1 MKLAPLLKIEKG
13 VTAIIGSGGKTT
25 LLRTLSGE
33 LPGRV
38 LLCTSTHFQGYAD
51 LPTVTDPTEADLRK
65 ALAAHPI
72 VCAAGRSP
80 TGKLVDCGLP
90 YETLADLADFVLVE
104 ADGSRRRPLKAHARH
119 EPVIPPCTRQVIC
132 VVGLLGLH
140 RPVSEV
146 VHRPELFCPLVG
158 CTPEDEATPERVSRA
173 LVQEHLADTYF
184 LNQAE
189 SGSVLQDAKII
200 ASHLKPQGFSVVAGS
215 QREKSY
221 CVL

>member
-13 VTAIIGSGGKTT
+13 ITAIIGSGGKTT

-51 LPTVTDPTEADLRK
+51 LPTVLDPTEADLRK

-132 VVGLLGLH
+132 VVGLSGLH

-146 VHRPELFCPLVG
+146 VHRPELFCPLAS
-158 CTPEDEATPERVSRA
+158 CTPEDEATPERVARA

-200 ASHLKPQGFSVVAGS
+200 ASNLKSQGFSVVAGS
-215 QREKSY
+215 QREKRY
-221 CVL
+221 YIL

>member
-13 VTAIIGSGGKTT
+13 ITAIIGSGGKTT

-33 LPGRV
+33 LPGQV

-51 LPTVTDPTEADLRK
+51 LPTVLDPTAADLRK

-90 YETLADLADFVLVE
+90 YETLANLADFVLVE

-132 VVGLLGLH
+132 VVGLSGLH

-158 CTPEDEATPERVSRA
+158 CTPEDEATPERVARA

-200 ASHLKPQGFSVVAGS
+200 ASHLKSQGFSVVAGS
-215 QREKSY
+215 QREKRY
-221 CVL
+221 YIL

>member
-51 LPTVTDPTEADLRK
+51 LPTVLDPTAADLRK

-132 VVGLLGLH
+132 VAGLSGLH

-158 CTPEDEATPERVSRA
+158 CTPEDEATPERVARA

>member
-51 LPTVTDPTEADLRK
+51 LPTVLDPTAADLRK

-90 YETLADLADFVLVE
+90 YEALADLADFVLVE
-104 ADGSRRRPLKAHARH
+104 ADGSRRRPLKAHALH

-132 VVGLLGLH
+132 VVGLSGLH

-158 CTPEDEATPERVSRA
+158 CTPEDEATPEQVARA

-189 SGSVLQDAKII
+189 GSSALQDAKII
-200 ASHLKPQGFSVVAGS
+200 ASHLKSQDFSVVAGS
-215 QREKSY
+215 QREKRY
-221 CVL
+221 YIL

>member
-51 LPTVTDPTEADLRK
+51 LPTVTDPTESALRE
-65 ALAAHPI
+65 ALWKHPI

-90 YETLADLADFVLVE
+90 YETLAGLADFVLVE
-104 ADGSRRRPLKAHARH
+104 ADGSRRRPLKAHALH
-119 EPVIPPCTRQVIC
+119 EPVIPPCTRQVLC
-132 VVGLLGLH
+132 VVGLSGLH

-158 CTPEDEATPERVSRA
+158 CTPEDEATPERVARA

-200 ASHLKPQGFSVVAGS
+200 ASHLKSQGFSVVAGS

>member
-13 VTAIIGSGGKTT
+13 ITAIIGSGGKTT

-51 LPTVTDPTEADLRK
+51 LPTVLDPTAADLRK

-132 VVGLLGLH
+132 VVGLSGLH

-158 CTPEDEATPERVSRA
+158 CTPEDEATPERVARA

-189 SGSVLQDAKII
+189 SGSALQDAKTI

>member
-51 LPTVTDPTEADLRK
+51 LPTVLDPTEADLRK

-104 ADGSRRRPLKAHARH
+104 ADGSRRRPLKAHALH

-132 VVGLLGLH
+132 VVGLSGLH

-158 CTPEDEATPERVSRA
+158 CTPEDEATPERVARA

>member
-51 LPTVTDPTEADLRK
+51 LPTVLDPTAADLRK

-104 ADGSRRRPLKAHARH
+104 ADGSRRRPLKAHALH
-119 EPVIPPCTRQVIC
+119 EPVIPPCTRQVLC
-132 VVGLLGLH
+132 VVGLSGLH

-158 CTPEDEATPERVSRA
+158 CTPEDEATPERVARA

-200 ASHLKPQGFSVVAGS
+200 VSHLKPQGFSVVAGS
-215 QREKSY
+215 QREKKY
-221 CVL
+221 YIL

>member
-1 MKLAPLLKIEKG
+1 MELAPLLKIEKG

-38 LLCTSTHFQGYAD
+38 LLCTSTHFQGYAN
-51 LPTVTDPTEADLRK
+51 LPTVLDPTEADLRK

-104 ADGSRRRPLKAHARH
+104 ADGSRRRPLKAHALH
-119 EPVIPPCTRQVIC
+119 EPVIPSCTRQVIC
-132 VVGLLGLH
+132 VVGLSGLH

-146 VHRPELFCPLVG
+146 VHRPELFCPLAG
-158 CTPEDEATPERVSRA
+158 CTPEDEATPERVARG

-184 LNQAE
+184 LNQVE
-189 SGSVLQDAKII
+189 SESALQDAKII
-200 ASHLKPQGFSVVAGS
+200 ASHLKPQGFSVIAGS
-215 QREKSY
+215 QREKRYS
-221 CVL
+221 VL

>member
-51 LPTVTDPTEADLRK
+51 LPTVLDPTAADLRK

-132 VVGLLGLH
+132 VAGLSGLH

-146 VHRPELFCPLVG
+146 VHRPELFCPLAS
-158 CTPEDEATPERVSRA
+158 CTPEDKATPERVARA

-184 LNQAE
+184 LNQVE
-189 SGSVLQDAKII
+189 SGSALQDAKII
-200 ASHLKPQGFSVVAGS
+200 ASHLKPQGSSVVAGS
-215 QREKSY
+215 QREKRY
-221 CVL
+221 YIL

>member
-51 LPTVTDPTEADLRK
+51 LPTVLDPTEADLRK

-132 VVGLLGLH
+132 VVGLSGLH

-158 CTPEDEATPERVSRA
+158 CTPEDEATPERVARA

-189 SGSVLQDAKII
+189 SSSALQDAKII
-200 ASHLKPQGFSVVAGS
+200 ASHLKSQGFSVVAGS

>member
-51 LPTVTDPTEADLRK
+51 LPTVLDPTAADLRK

-80 TGKLVDCGLP
+80 TGKLVVCGLP

-104 ADGSRRRPLKAHARH
+104 ADGSRQRPLKAHARH

-132 VVGLLGLH
+132 VVGLSGLH

-158 CTPEDEATPERVSRA
+158 CTPEDEATPERVARA

-200 ASHLKPQGFSVVAGS
+200 ASHLKSQGFSVVAGS

>member
-51 LPTVTDPTEADLRK
+51 LPTVLDPTESDLRK
-65 ALAAHPI
+65 ALAARPI
-72 VCAAGRSP
+72 VCVAGRSP

-104 ADGSRRRPLKAHARH
+104 ADGSRRRPLKAHALH

-132 VVGLLGLH
+132 VVGLSGLH

-146 VHRPELFCPLVG
+146 VHRPELFCPLAG
-158 CTPEDEATPERVSRA
+158 CTPEDEATPERVARA

-189 SGSVLQDAKII
+189 GGSALQDAKII
-200 ASHLKPQGFSVVAGS
+200 ASHLKPHGFSVVAGS
-215 QREKSY
+215 QREKRYS
-221 CVL
+221 VL

>member
-51 LPTVTDPTEADLRK
+51 LPTVLDPTAADLRK

-72 VCAAGRSP
+72 VCAAGRSS

-90 YETLADLADFVLVE
+90 YEALADLADFVLVE
-104 ADGSRRRPLKAHARH
+104 ADGSRRRSLKAHALH

-132 VVGLLGLH
+132 VVGLSGLH

-158 CTPEDEATPERVSRA
+158 CTPEDEATPEQVARA

-189 SGSVLQDAKII
+189 GSSALQDAKII
-200 ASHLKPQGFSVVAGS
+200 ASHLKSQDFSVVAGS
-215 QREKSY
+215 QREKRY
-221 CVL
+221 YIL

>member
-51 LPTVTDPTEADLRK
+51 LPTVLDPTEADLRK

-90 YETLADLADFVLVE
+90 YETLADLAGFVLVE
-104 ADGSRRRPLKAHARH
+104 ADGSRRRPLKAHALH
-119 EPVIPPCTRQVIC
+119 EPVIPLCTRQVIC
-132 VVGLLGLH
+132 VVGLSGLH

-146 VHRPELFCPLVG
+146 VHRPELFCPLAS
-158 CTPEDEATPERVSRA
+158 CTPEDEATPERVARA

-215 QREKSY
+215 QREKRY
-221 CVL
+221 YIL

>member
-51 LPTVTDPTEADLRK
+51 LPAVLDPTAADLRK

-80 TGKLVDCGLP
+80 TGKLVDCGLS

-104 ADGSRRRPLKAHARH
+104 ADGSRRRPLKAHALH

-132 VVGLLGLH
+132 VVGLSGLH

-146 VHRPELFCPLVG
+146 VHRPELFCPLAG

-189 SGSVLQDAKII
+189 SGSALQDAKII
-200 ASHLKPQGFSVVAGS
+200 ASHLKPQDFSVVAGS
-215 QREKSY
+215 QWEKRY
-221 CVL
+221 YIL

>member
-51 LPTVTDPTEADLRK
+51 LPTVLDPTEADLRK

-132 VVGLLGLH
+132 VVGLSGLH

-146 VHRPELFCPLVG
+146 VHRPELFCPLAS

-215 QREKSY
+215 QREKRY
-221 CVL
+221 YIL

>member
-51 LPTVTDPTEADLRK
+51 LPTVLDPTAADLRK

-104 ADGSRRRPLKAHARH
+104 ADGSRRRPLKAHALH

-132 VVGLLGLH
+132 VVGLSGLH

-146 VHRPELFCPLVG
+146 VHRPELFCPLAS
-158 CTPEDEATPERVSRA
+158 CTPEDEATPEQVARA

-189 SGSVLQDAKII
+189 GSSALQDAKII
-200 ASHLKPQGFSVVAGS
+200 ASHLKPQDFSVVAGS
-215 QREKSY
+215 QREKRY
-221 CVL
+221 YIL

>member
-13 VTAIIGSGGKTT
+13 ITAIIGSGGKTT

-51 LPTVTDPTEADLRK
+51 LPTVLDPTEADLRK

-119 EPVIPPCTRQVIC
+119 EPVIPPCTRQVLC
-132 VVGLLGLH
+132 VVGLSGLH

-146 VHRPELFCPLVG
+146 VHRPELFCSLAN
-158 CTPEDEATPERVSRA
+158 CTPEDEATPERVARA

-184 LNQAE
+184 LNQGE
-189 SGSVLQDAKII
+189 SGSALQDAKII
-200 ASHLKPQGFSVVAGS
+200 ASHLKPHGFSVVAGS
-215 QREKSY
+215 QREKKY
-221 CVL
+221 YIL

>member
-51 LPTVTDPTEADLRK
+51 LPTVLDPTEADLRK
-65 ALAAHPI
+65 ALAAHSI

-104 ADGSRRRPLKAHARH
+104 ADGSRRRPLKAHALH

-132 VVGLLGLH
+132 VVGLSGLH

-158 CTPEDEATPERVSRA
+158 CTPEDEATPERVARA

-184 LNQAE
+184 LNQTE
-189 SGSVLQDAKII
+189 SGSALQDAKII
-200 ASHLKPQGFSVVAGS
+200 ASHLKPHGFSVVAGS

>member
-51 LPTVTDPTEADLRK
+51 LPTVLDPTESALRE
-65 ALAAHPI
+65 ALWKHPI

-90 YETLADLADFVLVE
+90 YETLAGLADFVLVE
-104 ADGSRRRPLKAHARH
+104 ADGSRRRPLKAHALH

-132 VVGLLGLH
+132 VVGLSGLH

-158 CTPEDEATPERVSRA
+158 CTPEDEATPERVARA

-200 ASHLKPQGFSVVAGS
+200 ASHLKSQGFSVVAGS

>member
-51 LPTVTDPTEADLRK
+51 LPTVLDPTEADLRK

-104 ADGSRRRPLKAHARH
+104 ADGSRRRPLKAHALH

-132 VVGLLGLH
+132 VVGLSGLH

-158 CTPEDEATPERVSRA
+158 CTPEDEATPERVACA

-189 SGSVLQDAKII
+189 GSSALQDAKII

-215 QREKSY
+215 QREKRY
-221 CVL
+221 YIL

>member
-1 MKLAPLLKIEKG
+1 MELAPLLKIEKG

-33 LPGRV
+33 LPGRM

-51 LPTVTDPTEADLRK
+51 LPTVLDPTEADLRK

-72 VCAAGRSP
+72 VCTAGRSP

-90 YETLADLADFVLVE
+90 YETLANLADFVLVE
-104 ADGSRRRPLKAHARH
+104 ADGSRRRPLKAHALH
-119 EPVIPPCTRQVIC
+119 EPVIPSCTRQVIC
-132 VVGLLGLH
+132 VVGLSGLH

-146 VHRPELFCPLVG
+146 VHRPELFCPLAG
-158 CTPEDEATPERVSRA
+158 CTPEDEATPERVARA

-200 ASHLKPQGFSVVAGS
+200 ASHLKSQGFSVVAGS

>member
-1 MKLAPLLKIEKG
+1 MELAPLLKIEKG

-38 LLCTSTHFQGYAD
+38 LLCTSTHFQGYTD
-51 LPTVTDPTEADLRK
+51 LPTVLDPTEADLRK

-119 EPVIPPCTRQVIC
+119 EPVIPPCTRQVLC
-132 VVGLLGLH
+132 VVGLSGLH

-158 CTPEDEATPERVSRA
+158 CTPEDEATPERVARA

-189 SGSVLQDAKII
+189 SGSALQDAKTI
-200 ASHLKPQGFSVVAGS
+200 ASHLKSHGFSVIAGS
-215 QREKSY
+215 QREKRY
-221 CVL
+221 YVL

>member
-51 LPTVTDPTEADLRK
+51 LPTVTDPTESALRE
-65 ALAAHPI
+65 ALWKHPI
-72 VCAAGRSP
+72 VCAARRSS
-80 TGKLVDCGLP
+80 TGKLVDCALP

-104 ADGSRRRPLKAHARH
+104 ADGSRQQPLKAHALH
-119 EPVIPPCTRQVIC
+119 EPVTPSCTRRVIC
-132 VVGLLGLH
+132 VVGLSGLH

-146 VHRPELFCPLVG
+146 VHRPELFCSLASCAPA
-158 CTPEDEATPERVSRA
+158 DEATPERVSRA
-173 LVQEHLADTYF
+173 LVREHLADTYF

-189 SGSVLQDAKII
+189 SGSALQDAKII
-200 ASHLKPQGFSVVAGS
+200 ASYLKPHGFSVVAGS

>member
-1 MKLAPLLKIEKG
+1 MELAPLLKIEKG

-38 LLCTSTHFQGYAD
+38 LLCTSTHFQGYSD
-51 LPTVTDPTEADLRK
+51 LPTVLDPTEADLRK

-132 VVGLLGLH
+132 VVGLSGLH

-146 VHRPELFCPLVG
+146 VHRPELFCPLAG
-158 CTPEDEATPERVSRA
+158 CTPEDEATPERVARA

-184 LNQAE
+184 LNQAK
-189 SGSVLQDAKII
+189 SGSALQDAKII
-200 ASHLKPQGFSVVAGS
+200 ASHLKSQGFSVVAGS

>member
-51 LPTVTDPTEADLRK
+51 LPTVLDPTEANLRK

-132 VVGLLGLH
+132 VVGLSGLH

-158 CTPEDEATPERVSRA
+158 CTEADEATPERVARA

-189 SGSVLQDAKII
+189 SSSAIQDAKII

>member
-51 LPTVTDPTEADLRK
+51 LPTVLDPTAADLRK

-90 YETLADLADFVLVE
+90 YEALADLADFVLVE
-104 ADGSRRRPLKAHARH
+104 ADGSRRRPLKAHAHH

-132 VVGLLGLH
+132 VVGLSGLH

-158 CTPEDEATPERVSRA
+158 CTPEDEATPERVARA

-189 SGSVLQDAKII
+189 SSSAIQDAKII
-200 ASHLKPQGFSVVAGS
+200 ASHLKSQGFSVVAGS
-215 QREKSY
+215 QREKRY
-221 CVL
+221 YIL

>member
-51 LPTVTDPTEADLRK
+51 LPTVLDPTEADLRK

-132 VVGLLGLH
+132 VVGLSGLH

-158 CTPEDEATPERVSRA
+158 CTPEDEATPERVARA

-189 SGSVLQDAKII
+189 SSSAIQDAKII
-200 ASHLKPQGFSVVAGS
+200 ASYLKPQGFSVVAGS

>member
-51 LPTVTDPTEADLRK
+51 LPTVTDPTESALRE
-65 ALAAHPI
+65 ALWKHPI

-104 ADGSRRRPLKAHARH
+104 ADGSRQRPLKAHALH

-132 VVGLLGLH
+132 VVGLSGLH

-158 CTPEDEATPERVSRA
+158 CTPEDEATPERVARA

-215 QREKSY
+215 QREKRY

>member
-51 LPTVTDPTEADLRK
+51 LPTVLDPTEADLRK

-104 ADGSRRRPLKAHARH
+104 ADGSRQRPLKAHALH
-119 EPVIPPCTRQVIC
+119 EPVIPSCTRQVIC
-132 VVGLLGLH
+132 VVGLSGLH

-158 CTPEDEATPERVSRA
+158 CTPEDEATPERVARG

-189 SGSVLQDAKII
+189 SESALQDAKII
-200 ASHLKPQGFSVVAGS
+200 ASHLKPHGFSVVAGS
-215 QREKSY
+215 QREKRY
-221 CVL
+221 LVL

>member
-1 MKLAPLLKIEKG
+1 ML
-13 VTAIIGSGGKTT
+13 
-25 LLRTLSGE
+25 
-33 LPGRV
+33 
-38 LLCTSTHFQGYAD
+38 
-51 LPTVTDPTEADLRK
+51 DPTAADLRK

-104 ADGSRRRPLKAHARH
+104 ADGSRRRPLKAHALH

-132 VVGLLGLH
+132 VVGLSGLH

-158 CTPEDEATPERVSRA
+158 CTPEDEATPERVARA

-189 SGSVLQDAKII
+189 SGSALQDAKII
-200 ASHLKPQGFSVVAGS
+200 ASHLKPQGSSVVAGS

-221 CVL
+221 IVL

>member
-1 MKLAPLLKIEKG
+1 MELAPLLKIEKG

-51 LPTVTDPTEADLRK
+51 LPTVLDPTESALRE
-65 ALAAHPI
+65 ALWKHPI

-119 EPVIPPCTRQVIC
+119 EPVIPPCTRQVLC
-132 VVGLLGLH
+132 VVGLSGLH

-158 CTPEDEATPERVSRA
+158 CTPEDEATPEQVARA

-189 SGSVLQDAKII
+189 SGSALQDAKTI

>member
-51 LPTVTDPTEADLRK
+51 LPTVLDPTEPDLRK

-72 VCAAGRSP
+72 ICAAGRSP

-90 YETLADLADFVLVE
+90 YETLADLADFVL
-104 ADGSRRRPLKAHARH
+104 SLIH
-119 EPVIPPCTRQVIC
+119 I
-132 VVGLLGLH
+132 
-140 RPVSEV
+140 
-146 VHRPELFCPLVG
+146 
-158 CTPEDEATPERVSRA
+158 
-173 LVQEHLADTYF
+173 
-184 LNQAE
+184 
-189 SGSVLQDAKII
+189 
-200 ASHLKPQGFSVVAGS
+200 
-215 QREKSY
+215 
-221 CVL
+221 